1 MNPIFWDILSEKQTY
16 KIGYFISSVC
26 ILVVIVCWD
35 RLLGYYW
42 NSKLLP
48 RLKYIFVKSCIVSFM
63 ALCFDITAV
72 TRTICFFPLTVF
84 SRFVSFIISWE
95 AFFLE
100 IIADTMSLARIS
112 VHWWDEVFLSS
123 HFLFFLALESLWGF
137 PLQIIIRIQTNGR
150 GCKCFYL
157 FDLLTRYMKH
167 RRIICSLSNTLRY
180 FSSWLL
186 SVTTM
191 LCE

>member
-35 RLLGYYW
+35 RLLGYYC

-112 VHWWDEVFLSS
+112 VHWWDEVFVQSFSLFSCS
-123 HFLFFLALESLWGF
+123 GISMRLPVTNHYTNTNKRSRLQVFLFIWSINSIYEA
-137 PLQIIIRIQTNGR
+137 
-150 GCKCFYL
+150 
-157 FDLLTRYMKH
+157 
-167 RRIICSLSNTLRY
+167 
-180 FSSWLL
+180 
-186 SVTTM
+186 
-191 LCE
+191 